1 MTLQLENISL
11 DENKAKKLI
20 DLWQSKTIQEVFEK
34 GHEIQMDDSSQ
45 FFLDKLDQIGNK
57 DFIPEISDILRVRI
71 KSTGLKEIQFSCKG
85 FIFRVV
91 DVGGQRSER
100 KKWIHCFQDVTA
112 ILFVAALN
120 E

>member
-11 DENKAKKLI
+11 DVDRASKLKKLWESDPIQQTFLKANELQLDDGAHYFISKI
-20 DLWQSKTIQEVFEK
+20 D
-34 GHEIQMDDSSQ
+34 
-45 FFLDKLDQIGNK
+45 
-57 DFIPEISDILRVRI
+57 EISQNEYCPSIDDILNVRI
-71 KSTGLKEIQFSCKG
+71 KSTGLKEIQFNFKG
-85 FIFRVV
+85 YSFRVV

-112 ILFVAALN
+112 ILFVVALN

>member
-11 DENKAKKLI
+11 NEEKGKKI
-20 DLWQSKTIQEVFEK
+20 KGLWATKTIQNIYSTSNEF
-34 GHEIQMDDSSQ
+34 QLDDSAQ
-45 FFLDKLDQIGNK
+45 YFLDKLNEIWTK
-57 DFIPEISDILRVRI
+57 DYIPCVFDILKVRI
-71 KSTGLKEIQFSCKG
+71 KSTGLKEIQFACKG
-85 FIFRVV
+85 FTFRVV

-112 ILFVAALN
+112 ILFVVALN